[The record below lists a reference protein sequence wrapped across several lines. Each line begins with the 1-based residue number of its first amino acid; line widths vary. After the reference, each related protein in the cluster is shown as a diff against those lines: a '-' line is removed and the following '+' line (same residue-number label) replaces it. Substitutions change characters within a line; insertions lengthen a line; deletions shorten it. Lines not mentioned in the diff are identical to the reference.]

1 MSANYTFN
9 HNLNFKYVVVQAYDT
24 NDVQIIPSEV
34 KAVDKDNTFVR
45 FADNQNGVISHTKIM
60 PYIDNSNIRTFS
72 KDVNTMDLIWH
83 MDDEDRNIEVL
94 EGKGWK
100 FQRDDELPL
109 ELTEGIRIFIPRH
122 QVHRVIKGDN

>member
-1 MSANYTFN
+1 
-9 HNLNFKYVVVQAYDT
+9 
-24 NDVQIIPSEV
+24 
-34 KAVDKDNTFVR
+34 
-45 FADNQNGVISHTKIM
+45 M
-60 PYIDNSNIRTFS
+60 PYTDNSNIRTFS

-83 MDDEDRNIEVL
+83 MDNEDRNIEVL

-122 QVHRVIKGDN
+122 QVHRVIKGETDLKISIND

>member
-1 MSANYTFN
+1 
-9 HNLNFKYVVVQAYDT
+9 
-24 NDVQIIPSEV
+24 
-34 KAVDKDNTFVR
+34 
-45 FADNQNGVISHTKIM
+45 M
-60 PYIDNSNIRTFS
+60 PYTDNSNIRTFS

-122 QVHRVIKGDN
+122 QVHRVIKGTTDLKIRIND

>member
-1 MSANYTFN
+1 
-9 HNLNFKYVVVQAYDT
+9 
-24 NDVQIIPSEV
+24 
-34 KAVDKDNTFVR
+34 
-45 FADNQNGVISHTKIM
+45 M
-60 PYIDNSNIRTFS
+60 PYTDNSNIRTFS
-72 KDVNTMDLIWH
+72 KDVNAMDLIWH

-122 QVHRVIKGDN
+122 QVHRVIKGETDLKIQIN

>member
-1 MSANYTFN
+1 
-9 HNLNFKYVVVQAYDT
+9 
-24 NDVQIIPSEV
+24 
-34 KAVDKDNTFVR
+34 
-45 FADNQNGVISHTKIM
+45 M
-60 PYIDNSNIRTFS
+60 PYTDNSNIRTFS

-83 MDDEDRNIEVL
+83 MDNENRNIEVL

-122 QVHRVIKGDN
+122 QVHRVIKGETDLKISIND

>member
-1 MSANYTFN
+1 
-9 HNLNFKYVVVQAYDT
+9 
-24 NDVQIIPSEV
+24 
-34 KAVDKDNTFVR
+34 
-45 FADNQNGVISHTKIM
+45 M
-60 PYIDNSNIRTFS
+60 PYTDNSNIRTFS

-109 ELTEGIRIFIPRH
+109 DLTEGIRIFIPRH
-122 QVHRVIKGDN
+122 QVHRVIKGETDLKIRIND

>member
-1 MSANYTFN
+1 
-9 HNLNFKYVVVQAYDT
+9 
-24 NDVQIIPSEV
+24 
-34 KAVDKDNTFVR
+34 
-45 FADNQNGVISHTKIM
+45 M

-72 KDVNTMDLIWH
+72 KDVNAMDLIWH

-122 QVHRVIKGDN
+122 QVHRVIKGETDLKIKIFKD

>member
-1 MSANYTFN
+1 
-9 HNLNFKYVVVQAYDT
+9 
-24 NDVQIIPSEV
+24 
-34 KAVDKDNTFVR
+34 
-45 FADNQNGVISHTKIM
+45 M
-60 PYIDNSNIRTFS
+60 PYTDNSNIRTFS

-122 QVHRVIKGDN
+122 QVHRVIKGETDLKIRIQ

>member
-1 MSANYTFN
+1 
-9 HNLNFKYVVVQAYDT
+9 
-24 NDVQIIPSEV
+24 
-34 KAVDKDNTFVR
+34 
-45 FADNQNGVISHTKIM
+45 M
-60 PYIDNSNIRTFS
+60 PYTDNSNIRTFS

-122 QVHRVIKGDN
+122 QVHRVIKGETDLKKSIND

>member
-1 MSANYTFN
+1 
-9 HNLNFKYVVVQAYDT
+9 
-24 NDVQIIPSEV
+24 
-34 KAVDKDNTFVR
+34 
-45 FADNQNGVISHTKIM
+45 M

-122 QVHRVIKGDN
+122 QVHRVIKGTTDLKIRIND

>member
-1 MSANYTFN
+1 
-9 HNLNFKYVVVQAYDT
+9 
-24 NDVQIIPSEV
+24 
-34 KAVDKDNTFVR
+34 
-45 FADNQNGVISHTKIM
+45 
-60 PYIDNSNIRTFS
+60 
-72 KDVNTMDLIWH
+72 MDLIWH

-122 QVHRVIKGDN
+122 QVHRVIKGETDLKIQIN

>member
-1 MSANYTFN
+1 
-9 HNLNFKYVVVQAYDT
+9 
-24 NDVQIIPSEV
+24 
-34 KAVDKDNTFVR
+34 
-45 FADNQNGVISHTKIM
+45 M
-60 PYIDNSNIRTFS
+60 PYTDNSNIRTFS

-122 QVHRVIKGDN
+122 QVHRVIKGITDLKIQIN

>member
-1 MSANYTFN
+1 
-9 HNLNFKYVVVQAYDT
+9 
-24 NDVQIIPSEV
+24 
-34 KAVDKDNTFVR
+34 
-45 FADNQNGVISHTKIM
+45 M
-60 PYIDNSNIRTFS
+60 PYTDNSNIRTFS

-109 ELTEGIRIFIPRH
+109 DLTEGIRIFIPRH
-122 QVHRVIKGDN
+122 QVHRVIKGETDLKIHIN